1 MVPPVFVLLR
11 LCTTVVQ
18 DGSPKK
24 VVCGLARMKRKKP
37 PSGDEGSRYSEKQEP
52 SILIDLESLS
62 RLSTEQLEKDIIT
75 MESLILAQDER

>member
-24 VVCGLARMKRKKP
+24 VVLGPARMKRKKP
-37 PSGDEGSRYSEKQEP
+37 PSGDEGSRYYIWNS
-52 SILIDLESLS
+52 SYSFRISFRDT
-62 RLSTEQLEKDIIT
+62 RTV
-75 MESLILAQDER
+75 